1 MADDERYARRLEH
14 QIRREARMARHR
26 HSGFGGLLIGTIIAG
41 VGVLLLL
48 ENLGILYVDDI
59 WQYWPLILI
68 VLGVSRAAT
77 SFGMGGRIWGGT
89 IALVG
94 TVFLL
99 RNLGYIHG
107 DLWRF
112 FWPLILI
119 CIGLGMLGRSMER
132 HGLRTAGVGPFN
144 AGTSTAN
151 TLHEWA
157 VFGGARRRI
166 GSQDFEGG
174 EAPAIFGGV
183 ELDLHKA
190 ATKKDE
196 IIIEA
201 NAMFG
206 GIDMRVP
213 DNWTV
218 TVRGAGIFGGYEDKT
233 DSRSGE
239 VGKQP
244 HLVITG
250 YAVFG
255 GVSVK
260 N

>member
-1 MADDERYARRLEH
+1 MADDERYERRLERH
-14 QIRREARMARHR
+14 IRRQARMGRHG
-26 HSGFGGLLIGTIIAG
+26 GFGGLLIGTIIAG

-48 ENLGILYVDDI
+48 ENLGILFVDDI

-77 SFGMGGRIWGGT
+77 SLGFGGRIWGGMVT
-89 IALVG
+89 LIGV
-94 TVFLL
+94 VLL
-99 RNLGYIHG
+99 LHNLGYIHG
-107 DLWRF
+107 SVWHF
-112 FWPLILI
+112 FWPVILI
-119 CIGLGMLGRSMER
+119 CIGIGMLARSIER
-132 HGLRTAGVGPFN
+132 QNYLRDGAGPFSS
-144 AGTSTAN
+144 GTITTN

-157 VFGGARRRI
+157 IFGGAKRRVET
-166 GSQDFEGG
+166 QDFEGG
-174 EAPAIFGGV
+174 EALAIFGGV

-196 IIIEA
+196 IVIEA

>member
-1 MADDERYARRLEH
+1 M
-14 QIRREARMARHR
+14 
-26 HSGFGGLLIGTIIAG
+26 
-41 VGVLLLL
+41 
-48 ENLGILYVDDI
+48 
-59 WQYWPLILI
+59 
-68 VLGVSRAAT
+68 
-77 SFGMGGRIWGGT
+77 
-89 IALVG
+89 
-94 TVFLL
+94 
-99 RNLGYIHG
+99 
-107 DLWRF
+107 
-112 FWPLILI
+112 
-119 CIGLGMLGRSMER
+119 
-132 HGLRTAGVGPFN
+132 
-144 AGTSTAN
+144 
-151 TLHEWA
+151 HEWA
-157 VFGGARRRI
+157 IFGGAKRRVET
-166 GSQDFEGG
+166 QDFEGG
-174 EAPAIFGGV
+174 EALAIFGGV

-196 IIIEA
+196 IVIEA